1 MLSFKKDFITRTSS
15 HNIKFQ
21 TQSMNSIIENTL
33 YHLTYQKN
41 FDAVSEDQIAGI
53 VNEYPFFATGQ
64 LLFSLKLKKEA
75 NYKSSSQIHKTALF
89 FNNPEWY
96 SYHLQNDES
105 LAFEIPV
112 FETVN
117 NHEPVLISTV
127 NEEFVA
133 DNKPYTPQHFQ
144 HIEIPSLESVK
155 DIMSGNNN
163 SVEVTE
169 IVKPDVL
176 TIAESALSQHITGNT
191 INETQHL
198 TDNLENRIDEY
209 DAEFTDEQEENEVE
223 KEDADALFPMSI
235 PQSISNQLADAKAGL
250 SKQFS
255 NDDLNIKYNNE
266 PYHAVDYFDSQG
278 IKLDLSKLPQD
289 RLTRQLLKFTDWLKH
304 VKTNVSPNP
313 KDLGTEPELE
323 TKVQTNAQQSNDTR
337 EIYTET
343 MAEVYAKQGKLEK
356 AIQIYIKL
364 SFLNPNKTAFFAK
377 KIQDLKGI

>member
-1 MLSFKKDFITRTSS
+1 
-15 HNIKFQ
+15 
-21 TQSMNSIIENTL
+21 MNSIIENTL

-41 FDAVSEDQIAGI
+41 FDSVSEDQIAGI

-75 NYKSSSQIHKTALF
+75 NYKSASQIHKTALF

-105 LAFEIPV
+105 LSFEVPL
-112 FETVN
+112 FETIPN
-117 NHEPVLISTV
+117 EPIVQPYV
-127 NEEFVA
+127 KEELPE
-133 DNKPYTPQHFQ
+133 NKPYASQHFQ
-144 HIEIPSLESVK
+144 HIEIPSLENVK

-163 SVEVTE
+163 PVEVAE
-169 IVKPDVL
+169 NIVPDVKEAVAPTL
-176 TIAESALSQHITGNT
+176 SEHISESI
-191 INETQHL
+191 INETKHL
-198 TDNLENRIDEY
+198 TDHIEPNIDEY
-209 DAEFTDEQEENEVE
+209 DTEFTDEQENEMENEDSE
-223 KEDADALFPMSI
+223 ADFSMSI
-235 PQSISNQLADAKAGL
+235 PKSISNQLADAKAGL
-250 SKQFS
+250 SKHLS
-255 NDDLNIKYNNE
+255 HDDLDIKYNNE

-278 IKLDLSKLPQD
+278 IKLDLSKIPQD

-304 VKTNVSPNP
+304 VKTVSPNP

-323 TKVQTNAQQSNDTR
+323 TIVQSSAQHSNDTR

>member
-1 MLSFKKDFITRTSS
+1 
-15 HNIKFQ
+15 
-21 TQSMNSIIENTL
+21 MNSIIENTL

-41 FDAVSEDQIAGI
+41 FDTVSEDQISDI

-64 LLFSLKLKKEA
+64 LLYSLKLKKEA
-75 NYKSSSQIHKTALF
+75 NFKSASQIHKTALF

-96 SYHLQNDES
+96 SYHLQNDDS
-105 LAFEIPV
+105 LHFEIPS
-112 FETVN
+112 FDTTYS
-117 NHEPVLISTV
+117 HEV
-127 NEEFVA
+127 NEEKEIEPVVSE
-133 DNKPYTPQHFQ
+133 NTPASASQHFQ
-144 HIEIPSLESVK
+144 HIEIPSLEEVK
-155 DIMSGNNN
+155 DIMSGNAAP
-163 SVEVTE
+163 VENIVPEALAASESFISAPVSEE
-169 IVKPDVL
+169 IK
-176 TIAESALSQHITGNT
+176 S
-191 INETQHL
+191 ETQHL
-198 TDNLENRIDEY
+198 TDHIEANLDEY
-209 DAEFTDEQEENEVE
+209 DTEFTDEQENEVE
-223 KEDADALFPMSI
+223 NEESDAHFSMSI

-250 SKQFS
+250 SKQLS
-255 NDDLNIKYNNE
+255 NDDLDIKYNNE
-266 PYHAVDYFDSQG
+266 HYHAVDYFDSQG

-304 VKTNVSPNP
+304 VKTVSPNP

-323 TKVQTNAQQSNDTR
+323 TIVQSSAQHSNDTR